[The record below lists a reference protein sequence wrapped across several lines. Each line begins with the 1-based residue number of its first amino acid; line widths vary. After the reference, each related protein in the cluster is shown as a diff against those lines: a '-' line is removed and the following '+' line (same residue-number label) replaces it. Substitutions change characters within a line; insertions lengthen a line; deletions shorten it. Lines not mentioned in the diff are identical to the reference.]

1 MLSSPLDY
9 ASSLR
14 IGTVIFVSPDEI
26 KVQLEID
33 SPDSVALN
41 ATTPRAFPRIN
52 GYLLIPCD
60 SGHLVGQVQWIT
72 IENSE
77 YPKRKGLRDF
87 GLIDLPFPMR
97 KLSLAPLGCLQ
108 KKDTGFVFYRGIE
121 AFPSVGD
128 TVLLPTDDQLH
139 AIVTSGKNLRVKIG
153 TSPLA
158 GNADVMIDPDR
169 LFGRH
174 LAVLGNTGSGKSCS
188 VAGLIRWSLD
198 EAQNEIERNGV
209 QKACNARFIIL
220 DPNAEYI
227 HAFHDM
233 IVNEKK
239 TIRRYSVEPQDGS
252 FQLFVPIWMWNSAE
266 WDALSQASEKTQKPL
281 LKRALAEVK
290 MNNTDNAEE
299 IDLHARLS
307 VVASKLNRS
316 LQDGESYEAWKMG
329 TILEAFNI
337 DLEKYRQ
344 EYTRFSDEIQQ
355 IEAKIAPL
363 IVFPYK
369 QNNKFT
375 GSYPASL
382 LFPILE
388 EITALMSTLAGN
400 DISTATDE
408 DIPKQFD
415 LSIFIRHLKN
425 LIDIDRNP
433 QYYDAFLLRL
443 NSIIQNTKMKLV
455 IDNHS
460 VSLSD
465 WLESLFGNTT
475 QSVIS
480 IVDLSLLPS
489 DMNHLI
495 TAILARLLFE
505 SLQRYRKI
513 QKEVLPTVF
522 VVEEAHSF
530 IQKYNPDTDN
540 SNAATLCCKVFEK
553 IAREGRKF
561 GLGLVLSSQRPSEL
575 SPTVLSQCN
584 TFLLHRISNDKDQ
597 ELVHR
602 LLPDNLHGILRD
614 LPILPSRNAILL
626 GWASELPVLVRMN
639 ELPQEQRPQSDD
651 PDFWEVW
658 TRNVE
663 RTVNW
668 ETIADDW
675 QNKPCPEQQIPP
687 QSDSTANS
695 QNEEEEN
702 SFTPMD
708 SWYDEQNPNG
718 R

>member
-14 IGTVIFVSPDEI
+14 IGTVIFVSPDEV

-41 ATTPRAFPRIN
+41 TTTPRGFPRIN
-52 GYLLIPCD
+52 SYLLVPCD
-60 SGHLVGQVQWIT
+60 SGYLVGQVQWIT

-97 KLSLAPLGCLQ
+97 KFSLAPLGCLQ
-108 KKDTGFVFYRGIE
+108 KIDMGFVFHRGVE

-128 TVLLPTDDQLH
+128 TVILPTDEQLQ
-139 AIVTSGKNLRVKIG
+139 AIVTFGDREKLRVKIG

-158 GNADVMIDPDR
+158 GNTDVKLDPDR

-198 EAQNEIERNGV
+198 EANTKVMTNKKG
-209 QKACNARFIIL
+209 KTCNARFIIL

-227 HAFHDM
+227 HAFQDM
-233 IVNEKK
+233 IIKDDKREKK
-239 TIRRYSVEPQDGS
+239 SIRRFSVEPQAGCS
-252 FQLFVPIWMWNSAE
+252 QLLVPIWMWNSSE

-290 MNNTDNAEE
+290 MNDTENAEE
-299 IDLHARLS
+299 VKLHAQLS
-307 VVASKLNRS
+307 VLASKLNRS
-316 LQDGESYEAWKMG
+316 LQDGDSYETWKMWP
-329 TILEAFNI
+329 ILDAFYK
-337 DLEKYRQ
+337 DLD
-344 EYTRFSDEIQQ
+344 EYKKVYSHFSVRIQQ
-355 IEAKIAPL
+355 IQDMITPL
-363 IVFPYK
+363 LGSTYK
-369 QNNKFT
+369 Q
-375 GSYPASL
+375 GGRYLASYPASL
-382 LFPILE
+382 LSPILE
-388 EITALMSTLAGN
+388 AITALMSTLPGN

-415 LSIFIRHLKN
+415 LSIFVEHLKN

-443 NSIIQNTKMKLV
+443 NSIIQNSRMKLV

-460 VSLSD
+460 VSLSSWIEALLGD
-465 WLESLFGNTT
+465 TT
-475 QSVIS
+475 QNIIS
-480 IVDLSLLPS
+480 IIDLSLLPS
-489 DMNHLI
+489 EMNHLI
-495 TAILARLLFE
+495 TAILSRLLFE

-513 QKEVLPTVF
+513 KKEVLPTVF
-522 VVEEAHSF
+522 VVEEAHLF

-540 SNAATLCCKVFEK
+540 SNAATLCCKVFER

-639 ELPQEQRPQSDD
+639 ELPQSQRPQSDD

-675 QNKPCPEQQIPP
+675 QNKSHPEQQIPP
-687 QSDSTANS
+687 RPDSTADS
-695 QNEEEEN
+695 QNEEEDN

-708 SWYDEQNPNG
+708 S
-718 R
+718 